1 MEILE
6 SDHLMVLL
14 FHLSRDSQT
23 KACFQISQ
31 VQVEMVSIGKSISVL
46 RDTLPNNK
54 IIDSEVLDTFE
65 CVVINK
71 NLA

>member
-14 FHLSRDSQT
+14 FHLSRDSRT

-54 IIDSEVLDTFE
+54 IIDSEVLDTFQ